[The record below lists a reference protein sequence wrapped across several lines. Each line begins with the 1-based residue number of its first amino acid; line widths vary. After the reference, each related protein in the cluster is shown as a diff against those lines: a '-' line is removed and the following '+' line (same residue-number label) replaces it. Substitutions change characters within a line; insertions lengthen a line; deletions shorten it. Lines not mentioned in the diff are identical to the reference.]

1 MRKQDLEIKKEY
13 QDLEIKL
20 LDPEVISNPQKYSS
34 LNQRLSELKP
44 IYHVI
49 VDLSQVE
56 DGINEATEAM
66 QAGDEELY
74 AVAEEQLT
82 DLAKSKKSLE
92 DELYLLLANQDP
104 NNSKNAIIEI
114 RAGAGGDESALFAA
128 DLFRM
133 YSRFAEN
140 MGWKTIILSTN
151 RIGIG
156 GFKEVIFEI
165 KANGAFGTMKYES
178 GVHRVQRVPETEKAG
193 RIHTSTAT
201 VAVLPEA
208 EEVDLKID
216 PNDLRIDVFR
226 SGGCGGQSVN
236 TTDSAVRIV
245 HEPTGLTV
253 TCQDE
258 KSQHQNKDKALQ
270 ILRSRLLA
278 QEEEK
283 KAKKEGDTRKN
294 QIGRGMRSEK
304 IRTYNFSQDRITDH
318 RIKKSWNSIENI
330 LNGDLKNIIETLKK
344 ELAE

>member
-208 EEVDLKID
+208 EEVDLKI
-216 PNDLRIDVFR
+216 
-226 SGGCGGQSVN
+226 C
-236 TTDSAVRIV
+236 
-245 HEPTGLTV
+245 
-253 TCQDE
+253 
-258 KSQHQNKDKALQ
+258 KALS
-270 ILRSRLLA
+270 L
-278 QEEEK
+278 
-283 KAKKEGDTRKN
+283 
-294 QIGRGMRSEK
+294 
-304 IRTYNFSQDRITDH
+304 F
-318 RIKKSWNSIENI
+318 
-330 LNGDLKNIIETLKK
+330 
-344 ELAE
+344 